1 MSPFWLLFHRE
12 IFFKFPCEKR
22 VFVNFAQ
29 MPKNMKNIFFT
40 LLACFFI
47 VQMSAQSAAQSQ
59 LPRVFL
65 MGGNEKSYE
74 ALLEDYPKTLL
85 DVCDNDMKMAFDK
98 WLEMMKALEAY
109 AKRINFDIK
118 GVKVRIHVFWDTE
131 GNIEHIG
138 YIFRPKSRLAR
149 PEEFTAFLS
158 SFTRQYQFPL
168 KTRERYSHYTIAS
181 FPIFSETSN

>member
-1 MSPFWLLFHRE
+1 
-12 IFFKFPCEKR
+12 
-22 VFVNFAQ
+22 
-29 MPKNMKNIFFT
+29 MPKNMKNTLFT
-40 LLACFFI
+40 LLLCFVA
-47 VQMSAQSAAQSQ
+47 VQMNAQSAAPSQ

-85 DVCDNDMKMAFDK
+85 EVCDNDMKVAFER
-98 WLEMMKALEAY
+98 WLEMMQALENY
-109 AKRINFDIK
+109 ARRINFDIK
-118 GVKVRIHVFWDTE
+118 GMKVRLHVFWDTE

-138 YIFRPKSRLAR
+138 YIFRSQSRNAR

-168 KTRERYSHYTIAS
+168 KTQQKYSHYTIAT
-181 FPIFSETSN
+181 FPMFSETSN